1 MSMLDRMQA
10 TVRSIGRDPD
20 LVARHIESEGWPDE
34 VRGHLEIAGLLSLL
48 YRDTG
53 RLLALATDIPEAPDC
68 GYIAMPGTIDLPG
81 EDPRVAARWELRW
94 AEDRLSDVAFDADKD
109 QWLTGF
115 AAAEQAVVAA
125 NQILKLI
132 SGGKIPAHADPR
144 SPGWDEAARALKLA
158 QQMLDEAR
166 AGRTHTTTPSDEA

>member
-1 MSMLDRMQA
+1 MLDRVRA

-20 LVARHIESEGWPDE
+20 LVARHIEAEGWPDD
-34 VRGHLEIAGLLSLL
+34 VRGHLEVAGLLSLL
-48 YRDTG
+48 YRETG
-53 RLLALATDIPEAPDC
+53 RLLALATDIPEAPGC
-68 GYIAMPGTIDLPG
+68 GYIAMPGTIELPG
-81 EDPRVAARWELRW
+81 EDVRAAARWELSW
-94 AEDRLSDVAFDADKD
+94 VEERLSDIAFDGVTD

-132 SGGKIPAHADPR
+132 RGETIPAHADPR
-144 SPGWDEAARALKLA
+144 SPGWDDAARALKRA

-166 AGRTHTTTPSDEA
+166 AGRTHTRTPSDEA

>member
-1 MSMLDRMQA
+1 MLDRVRA

-48 YRDTG
+48 YRETG

-68 GYIAMPGTIDLPG
+68 GYIAMPETIELPG
-81 EDPRVAARWELRW
+81 EDPRAAARWEVAW
-94 AEDRLSDVAFDADKD
+94 AKDRMAGLAYDEATD

-115 AAAEQAVVAA
+115 AAAEQAIVAA
-125 NQILKLI
+125 AHVLSMVK
-132 SGGKIPAHADPR
+132 GDTTPVHADR
-144 SPGWDEAARALKLA
+144 HAYGWDEASRALQLA
-158 QQMLDEAR
+158 QRLVDEAR
-166 AGRTHTTTPSDEA
+166 AGRTHTTTPSDEE